1 MSGTVSSST
10 SSSSTNSAVTGNAL
24 QQLSSNF
31 NSFLD
36 MLMTQL
42 QNQDPTN
49 PMDSS
54 QFTTELVQ
62 FSGVQQQ
69 VQTNTNL
76 SQLIALQQGTDMMNS
91 SSLVGQQVQA
101 TSSQIALQNGT
112 GEISFNTS
120 SAEPITIQITNA
132 AGQTIRTVSA
142 TSSPGTNTWTW
153 DGTTDRGTSEPDGAY
168 NIAVT
173 TSNAA
178 GASTI
183 VPFTVL
189 GTATGVAK
197 GTGSSGVNIDLGAL
211 SIDMSSVQA
220 IGKASTAAATA
231 SSS

>member
-91 SSLVGQQVQA
+91 SSMVGQQVQA
-101 TSSQIALQNGT
+101 TSSQIALQNGK
-112 GEISFNTS
+112 GEISFTTS
-120 SAEPITIQITNA
+120 AAEPITIQITNST
-132 AGQTIRTVSA
+132 GQAIRTVQA
-142 TSSPGTNTWTW
+142 TSAAGANSWTW
-153 DGTTDRGTSEPDGAY
+153 DGTSDSGATEPDGAY

-178 GASTI
+178 GSSTT
-183 VPFTVL
+183 VPFSVI
-189 GTATGVAK
+189 GTATGVGK
-197 GTGSSGVNIDLGAL
+197 GSGTSGVNINMGAL
-211 SIDMSSVQA
+211 SVDMSNVQA
-220 IGKASTAAATA
+220 VGT
-231 SSS
+231 SS